1 MKRISIFILFI
12 VTLIA
17 GSCCN
22 HPSQARAGEF
32 KDSLAVDYMTYAEV
46 FYDSAFVDWDSFTG
60 LGINQYA
67 ADWSQEIDKVMDP
80 TWRECDAAALYW
92 DRLQSAKICL
102 HRKSLPLRTVASKGI
117 VKELDTMEQAFDEA
131 FIEMVSQEY
140 YLRVFQDVFDEI
152 FSAKVDHLA
161 VTLAKERSK

>member
-1 MKRISIFILFI
+1 MKHITFLLLFFI
-12 VTLIA
+12 TLLTS
-17 GSCCN
+17 SCSSQ
-22 HPSQARAGEF
+22 PSQTRTYELR
-32 KDSLAVDYMTYAEV
+32 DSLIVDYMTYVTV
-46 FYDSAFVDWDSFTG
+46 FYDSAFIDWDSFTS

-102 HRKSLPLRTVASKGI
+102 HRKSLPLRAIASKGI
-117 VKELDTMEQAFDEA
+117 VKELDTIEQAFDEA
-131 FIEMVSQEY
+131 FIEMISQEY
-140 YLRVFQDVFDEI
+140 YMRIFQDVFDEI

>member
-1 MKRISIFILFI
+1 MKRITLLLLFI
-12 VTLIA
+12 VTFLA

-22 HPSQARAGEF
+22 HPSQTQANELR
-32 KDSLAVDYMTYAEV
+32 DSLIVDYMTYVAV
-46 FYDSAFVDWDSFTG
+46 FYDSAFVDWDSFTS

-80 TWRECDAAALYW
+80 TWRECNAAALYW
-92 DRLQSAKICL
+92 DRLQSAKTYL
-102 HRKSLPLRTVASKGI
+102 HRNSLPLRAIASKGI
-117 VKELDTMEQAFDEA
+117 VKELDTIEQAFDEA

-152 FSAKVDHLA
+152 FSARVDHLA

>member
-1 MKRISIFILFI
+1 MKHITFLLLFF
-12 VTLIA
+12 VTLLT
-17 GSCCN
+17 GSCC
-22 HPSQARAGEF
+22 SQSSQTRTYELR
-32 KDSLAVDYMTYAEV
+32 DSLIVDYMTYVAV
-46 FYDSAFVDWDSFTG
+46 FYDSAFVDWDSFTS

-67 ADWSQEIDKVMDP
+67 ADWNQEIDKVMDP

-92 DRLQSAKICL
+92 DRLQIAKTCL
-102 HRKSLPLRTVASKGI
+102 HRKSLPLRAIASKGI

-131 FIEMVSQEY
+131 FIEMASQEY

-152 FSAKVDHLA
+152 FSARIDHLA

>member
-1 MKRISIFILFI
+1 MKRITLLLLFI
-12 VTLIA
+12 VTFLA

-22 HPSQARAGEF
+22 HPSQTQANELR
-32 KDSLAVDYMTYAEV
+32 DSLIVDYMTYVAV
-46 FYDSAFVDWDSFTG
+46 FYDSAFVDWDSFTS

-80 TWRECDAAALYW
+80 TWRECNAAALYW
-92 DRLQSAKICL
+92 DRLQSAKTYL
-102 HRKSLPLRTVASKGI
+102 HRKSLTLRAIASKGI
-117 VKELDTMEQAFDEA
+117 VKELDTIEQAFDEA

-152 FSAKVDHLA
+152 FSARVDHLA
-161 VTLAKERSK
+161 VTLAGGRRK

>member
-1 MKRISIFILFI
+1 MKHITFRLLFFI
-12 VTLIA
+12 TLLTS
-17 GSCCN
+17 SCSSQ
-22 HPSQARAGEF
+22 PSQTRTYELR
-32 KDSLAVDYMTYAEV
+32 DSLIVDYMTYVAV
-46 FYDSAFVDWDSFTG
+46 FYDSAFVDWDSFTS

-102 HRKSLPLRTVASKGI
+102 HRKSLPLRTIASKGI
-117 VKELDTMEQAFDEA
+117 VKELDTIEQAFDEA
-131 FIEMVSQEY
+131 FVEMISQEY
-140 YLRVFQDVFDEI
+140 YMRIFQDVFDEI